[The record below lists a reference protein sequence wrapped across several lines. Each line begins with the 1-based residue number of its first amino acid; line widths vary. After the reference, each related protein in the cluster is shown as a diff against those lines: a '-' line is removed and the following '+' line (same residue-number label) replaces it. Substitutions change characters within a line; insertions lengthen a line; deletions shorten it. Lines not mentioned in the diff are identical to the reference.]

1 MKLGNITLL
10 SILGTALLSACSS
23 GSSSNNSTTP
33 PSLQYSQMNYTGSLP
48 AGGTTGLTGIRQVG
62 TTNNVYITGSYVVN
76 GLSNGT
82 LYVGGVTGGGTYY
95 TYNYPSSTGATTSGT
110 NVYSADNGSSGN
122 VLLTG
127 TYTTAESGESHAFG
141 FYYNGPVS
149 STQQAN
155 NWQTLIFPESQVP
168 GNLPVGNTYPHSIMH
183 GIIVGN
189 YLSGTT
195 AGNGFIY
202 NIATGSYQSVQHPAA
217 RYTTIYGI
225 WWNGGESYTIAGGYS
240 ATDES
245 GLGVGFVADYN
256 SATKLLTNWT
266 EYTHNNQPAAITH
279 FEGITTD
286 GASGYN
292 LAAGSEASG
301 VSYASFVHI
310 TRNSSGGFNTNATW
324 TDAWYPSSTTTTAD
338 TVYQN
343 YLYGVYME
351 SGVSGLNGY
360 AAAIPGGYL
369 GN

>member
-1 MKLGNITLL
+1 MKLRNILLL
-10 SILGTALLSACSS
+10 SIWGTALLSACSS
-23 GSSSNNSTTP
+23 GSSSNNSVTP
-33 PSLQYSQMNYTGSLP
+33 PRIQYSQMNYTGSLP
-48 AGGTTGLTGIRQVG
+48 TGGTTGLTGIRQVG
-62 TTNNVYITGSYVVN
+62 TTSNVYITGSYVVN
-76 GLSNGT
+76 SLSNGT
-82 LYVGGVTGGGTYY
+82 LYVGPVTGGGTYY
-95 TYNYPSSTGATTSGT
+95 TYNYPSSAGATTSGT
-110 NVYSADNGSSGN
+110 NVYSADNGVNSN

-202 NIATGSYQSVQHPAA
+202 NIATNSYQSVQHPAA

-240 ATDES
+240 ATNES

-256 SATKLLTNWT
+256 STTKLLTNWT

-286 GASGYN
+286 GAGGYN
-292 LAAGSEASG
+292 LAAGSEAAG

-310 TRNSSGGFNTNATW
+310 TRNSSGGFNISATW
-324 TDAWYPSSTTTTAD
+324 TDAWYPNSSTTTAD